1 MDLSPYVESLRRD
14 LTTAAA
20 AGADET
26 RRVAELL
33 ANALEPATRLA
44 LLEALTDAA
53 AEVTAALDGPT
64 VDVRMHGRE
73 PRIVVTPGEPAD
85 HAGPAAAG
93 DAWFPGPGYGP
104 GGGPGGGPR
113 GGAGGGPRGGP
124 RGGAGGGPGGGA
136 GGGPG
141 GSPGDGAGSP
151 GGGAGGG
158 TSGGAGGPGED
169 PEGTARITL
178 RMPESVKARVE
189 ETAAREALSVNTWLV
204 RTVARA
210 LDPAPNPRGGRRITG
225 YARG

>member
-104 GGGPGGGPR
+104 RGGPGGGPR
-113 GGAGGGPRGGP
+113 
-124 RGGAGGGPGGGA
+124 GGA

-158 TSGGAGGPGED
+158 PSGGAGGPGED

-210 LDPAPNPRGGRRITG
+210 LDTAPNPRGGRRITG